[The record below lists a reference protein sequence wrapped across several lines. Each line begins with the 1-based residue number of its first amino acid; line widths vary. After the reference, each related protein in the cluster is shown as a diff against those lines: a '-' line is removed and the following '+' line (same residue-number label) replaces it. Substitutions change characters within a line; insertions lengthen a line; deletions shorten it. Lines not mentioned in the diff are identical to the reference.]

1 MTGSAER
8 QGNGGADRTV
18 SRRGLLAMSSLVG
31 AAAAATVGAGAA
43 TAAAGESA
51 RDRGERRIPFDGARQ
66 AGILAPYA
74 AHGWFAAFD
83 VEPGLRAAG
92 LTSLLRAWTDAA
104 RRLTAGR
111 PAPGDDAMATG
122 YGPASLTV
130 TVGFGASLLR
140 HLGAPVPAA
149 LAPLPSFPRD
159 EIDQA
164 RSGGDLGVLFTADDA
179 IVVAHALRTF
189 TRLAR
194 GAARVRWQMSGFSTS
209 DGVVTGRDAT
219 PRNLMGQLDGSGN
232 PRPGD
237 TGFDQKI
244 FVGPSGDPAWMR
256 GGSYLVFRRIRM
268 LLDEWDTLTRSR
280 QEQIVGR
287 RKDTGAPLSGGTE
300 FTPLDLGRQNADGSL
315 AIGASAHVRQA
326 APETNDGAV
335 ILRKGFSYFDGV
347 LPDGSPDAGLLFL
360 AFQADPAAGFTR
372 IQQRLALADDLS
384 RFIRHTS
391 SALFAVPRGCRPGRH
406 LGQDLLESL

>member
-1 MTGSAER
+1 MTAESPR
-8 QGNGGADRTV
+8 PTV
-18 SRRGLLAMSSLVG
+18 TRRRLLALTTLAG
-31 AAAAATVGAGAA
+31 TAAAATGGAGVAA
-43 TAAAGESA
+43 AVAGESA
-51 RDRGERRIPFDGARQ
+51 RNRGERRIPFDGDHQ

-83 VEPGLRAAG
+83 VETGSGAAQVRE
-92 LTSLLRAWTDAA
+92 LLRSWTDAA
-104 RRLTAGR
+104 RRLTDGR
-111 PAPGDDAMATG
+111 PPPADDAMATG

-130 TVGFGASLLR
+130 TVGFGASLLHR
-140 HLGAPVPAA
+140 LGAPVPAA
-149 LAPLPSFPRD
+149 LAPIPPFPRD
-159 EIDQA
+159 EIDPR

-194 GAARVRWQMSGFSTS
+194 GAAHVRWQMSGFSTS

-219 PRNLMGQLDGSGN
+219 PRNLMGQLDGTGN

-237 TGFDQKI
+237 PGLDRSV
-244 FVGPSGDPAWMR
+244 FVGPDGDPAWMR

-268 LLDEWDTLTRSR
+268 LLDEWDTLSRHR

-300 FTPLDLGRQNADGSL
+300 FTPLDLDKQNPDGSL
-315 AIGASAHVRQA
+315 AIGPSAHVRQA
-326 APETNDGAV
+326 SAQSNDGAV
-335 ILRKGFSYFDGV
+335 ILRKGFSYYDGQNA
-347 LPDGSPDAGLLFL
+347 DGTPDAGLLFM
-360 AFQADPAAGFTR
+360 AFQSDPANGFVR

-391 SALFAVPRGCRPGRH
+391 SALFAVPGGCAPGRY
-406 LGQDLLESL
+406 LGQDLMEAL

>member
-1 MTGSAER
+1 MTGASTEHGR
-8 QGNGGADRTV
+8 DPRRTV
-18 SRRGLLAMSSLVG
+18 SRRGLLAVSTLVG
-31 AAAAATVGAGAA
+31 AAAAATAGAGAA
-43 TAAAGESA
+43 SVTTGESA
-51 RDRGERRIPFDGARQ
+51 RDRGDRRIPFDGAHQ

-83 VEPGLRAAG
+83 VQPGLRAAG

-104 RRLTAGR
+104 RRLTDGR

-130 TVGFGASLLR
+130 TVGFGASLLQ

-149 LAPLPSFPRD
+149 LAPLPPFPRD
-159 EIDQA
+159 EIA
-164 RSGGDLGVLFTADDA
+164 PGRSGGDIGVLFTADDA
-179 IVVAHALRTF
+179 MVVAHALRTF

-194 GAARVRWQMSGFSTS
+194 GAAHVRWQMSGFAAS
-209 DGVVTGRDAT
+209 DGVVTGRDST
-219 PRNLMGQLDGSGN
+219 PRNLMGQLDGTGN

-237 TGFDQKI
+237 AGFDRSV
-244 FVGPSGDPAWMR
+244 FVGPAGDPAWIR

-268 LLDEWDTLTRSR
+268 LLDAWDTLSRHR
-280 QEQIVGR
+280 QEQIIGR
-287 RKDTGAPLSGGTE
+287 RKDTGAPLSGGSE
-300 FTPLDLGRQNADGSL
+300 FTPIDLGRQNPDGSL
-315 AIGASAHVRQA
+315 AIGPSAHVRQA
-326 APETNDGAV
+326 AAETNAGAV

-347 LPDGSPDAGLLFL
+347 LPDGTPDAGLLFM
-360 AFQADPAAGFTR
+360 AFQSDPESGFTR

-391 SALFAVPRGCRPGRH
+391 SALFAVPRGCRPGRY
-406 LGQDLLESL
+406 LGQELMETL